1 MGNSRSTSV
10 SNSKNNE
17 KHDFILK
24 SPTKSTPTET
34 LEYITI
40 NLPNYTKKNKRN
52 IIQQETLK
60 WLKEYELMQLKP
72 TSNENK
78 QSLKELYLIASVKE
92 SYEDMK
98 DATQKQKKEESFDY
112 GPLLAIFFII
122 LFIIVVGYFLYN
134 YRLKHNF

>member
-10 SNSKNNE
+10 SNSQNNQKN
-17 KHDFILK
+17 DFILK
-24 SPTKSTPTET
+24 SPTKSTPKET

-40 NLPNYTKKNKRN
+40 NLPNYTTENKRN
-52 IIQQETLK
+52 TIQQETLK
-60 WLKEYELMQLKP
+60 WIKEYELMQLKP

-92 SYEDMK
+92 SYENIK
-98 DATQKQKKEESFDY
+98 DDTQKQKKESFDS
-112 GPLLAIFFII
+112 GPLLAVFFII